1 MKSLTLTLRFV
12 PLLCILATFPAL
24 GQVENAE
31 DTRTAVATAP
41 DARAPGNSWRL
52 PESASQAIQAPRL
65 VADDP
70 AIADLP
76 RVEMVERAAATP
88 RRSIGPAPAVGLV
101 APAQDAAAPAQEG
114 SASPYDRIAALS
126 AVVPR
131 EPTARPPGPAPV
143 TALEIASAWIADA
156 RAYLD
161 VYWRQV
167 GLVSAMLLTAGLLFW
182 RLGERSRHD
191 EQELVLEASAPTDAV
206 EISAEPLRF
215 EQEPDASD
223 LPAMPAIRM
232 ASEMPQA
239 LAEVPAPV
247 IRPARQHA
255 TLREAISAMK
265 AEMEKSA
272 VDA

>member
-70 AIADLP
+70 SITDLP
-76 RVEMVERAAATP
+76 RVEMVERAAVTP
-88 RRSIGPAPAVGLV
+88 PRSIGAAPAVGR
-101 APAQDAAAPAQEG
+101 AAPAQEG
-114 SASPYDRIAALS
+114 NASPYDRIAALS

-143 TALEIASAWIADA
+143 TALEVASAWIADA

-239 LAEVPAPV
+239 LAEASAPV